1 MPGVVRY
8 LPTEEGK
15 SECKAENL
23 RSKSDIGLRNDQSFK
38 AEQSKLDFDVS
49 LYSITVFV
57 QSACCPI

>member
-15 SECKAENL
+15 PECKAENL
-23 RSKSDIGLRNDQSFK
+23 RSKSEEGLRNEQSFK
-38 AEQSKLDFDVS
+38 AEQNKLDFDIS

-57 QSACCPI
+57 EYIHI